1 LVKRSYRNDVPHHI
15 NDKFNQKMVEYDEF
29 NTVPLFMHDNYV
41 FFFIKHENI
50 TILAVSTRNS
60 NAMMIFSFLH
70 ELKKIWI
77 EYFKNLEAE
86 SVKDNMIMIYELLDE
101 IMDNGYPQSTEIK
114 SLKKMIKTKH
124 HELKKDKNSKKN
136 KNEANQM
143 ANSLSSNIPWRPGTY
158 KYNRNEAYLDV
169 IEKVN
174 MLVIFQPKNISL
186 GRTQRPSHQI
196 RS

>member
-1 LVKRSYRNDVPHHI
+1 
-15 NDKFNQKMVEYDEF
+15 MVEYDEF
-29 NTVPLFMHDNYV
+29 NQVPMFMHDNYV

-60 NAMMIFSFLH
+60 NAMMVFSFLH

-124 HELKKDKNSKKN
+124 HE
-136 KNEANQM
+136 
-143 ANSLSSNIPWRPGTY
+143 
-158 KYNRNEAYLDV
+158 
-169 IEKVN
+169 
-174 MLVIFQPKNISL
+174 
-186 GRTQRPSHQI
+186 
-196 RS
+196 